1 MLYVSVSETLGLPSQ
16 FTSKQAS
23 DEAMTLL
30 GFGKDEVSAGGQP
43 WWLGS
48 CDPGKPIFMFD
59 VENKKEVIREIQ
71 LARKAD
77 TNCLERK
84 IFGEQ
89 ASIEN
94 DISLATV
101 CVATSG
107 RNERQSTIGYNRPNP
122 SLWTCQRVPNNQNNI
137 SDSV

>member
-1 MLYVSVSETLGLPSQ
+1 MGLARTRS
-16 FTSKQAS
+16 
-23 DEAMTLL
+23 LL
-30 GFGKDEVSAGGQP
+30 GGQP

-101 CVATSG
+101 WQPLDGT
-107 RNERQSTIGYNRPNP
+107 NDN
-122 SLWTCQRVPNNQNNI
+122 QR
-137 SDSV
+137 